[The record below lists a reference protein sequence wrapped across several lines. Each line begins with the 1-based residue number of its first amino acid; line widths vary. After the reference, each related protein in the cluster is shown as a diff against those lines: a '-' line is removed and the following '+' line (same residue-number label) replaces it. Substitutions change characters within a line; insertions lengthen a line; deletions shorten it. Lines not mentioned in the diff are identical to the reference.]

1 MIREKAGGRL
11 CSSYDTTNR
20 LARHERG
27 GPCRDLRT
35 SIEFS
40 VSKARCQ
47 YETYAEHER
56 ASSRFVFAIHEF
68 EIRDRLLARSEIN
81 KFLYLY
87 TTEAAPRRTHADMVC
102 SLRDHSGNR

>member
-1 MIREKAGGRL
+1 MLFFFRREKAGGRL
-11 CSSYDTTNR
+11 YSSYDTTR

-35 SIEFS
+35 SMEFS
-40 VSKARCQ
+40 ISKARCQ
-47 YETYAEHER
+47 YETYPEQEK
-56 ASSRFVFAIHEF
+56 ASSRIVFAIHEF

-87 TTEAAPRRTHADMVC
+87 TTEAAPRRTHADMV
-102 SLRDHSGNR
+102 